1 VTGQVADVRPYLQFA
16 QAVIAPL
23 HIARGVQNKVLE
35 AMAMTKPLVA
45 THDATRSLGVEAG
58 THLWVENQPEEFAQA
73 VVEALQ
79 GPDRDRI
86 ARNGRK
92 YVEDHH
98 AWPSLLEQIDRHLD
112 TLDPQYPVSGPVPLR
127 GGQRLELSAQCKS

>member
-23 HIARGVQNKVLE
+23 HIARGIQNKVLE
-35 AMAMTKPLVA
+35 AMAMAKPLVA
-45 THDATRSLGVEAG
+45 TRDATRSLGVEAG
-58 THLWVENQPEEFAQA
+58 THLWVENEPDTFAQA
-73 VVEALQ
+73 VLEALQ

-86 ARNGRK
+86 ARNARK

-98 AWPSLLEQIDRHLD
+98 GWPSLFAQLDRHLEA
-112 TLDPQYPVSGPVPLR
+112 LDPQLPVSGPVSLR
-127 GGQRLELSAQCKS
+127 GGQRLELSAQS